1 MRMLALVMLILV
13 LGVHS
18 NLVKAEEITPNTLPT
33 IEPTLTEMPFVE

>member
-18 NLVKAEEITPNTLPT
+18 NLVKAEEIT
-33 IEPTLTEMPFVE
+33 LTPSRPSNPRS